1 MIYKVLII
9 VRIEL
14 LDYIYGRWSDVLF
27 FVIVM
32 MDGRFMILLVM
43 YYFISLLILCI

>member
-14 LDYIYGRWSDVLF
+14 LDYIYGRRSDVLF

-32 MDGRFMILLVM
+32 MDGRFYILMV
-43 YYFISLLILCI
+43 IIL